1 MKPGLLT
8 PFLALGFVLGG
19 FALGP
24 ALAYEYGWIVMRSG
38 PRASDAPVAPASRS
52 ASLGIWMSI
61 ASASGVRTGAG
72 AGPWLN
78 LIAQSQ
84 RRPTPDP
91 SDPLKGGA
99 SDRPPLPPAASPDG
113 SADAGGARGA
123 PQSRP

>member
-8 PFLALGFVLGG
+8 PLLTLGLLLGG

-24 ALAYEYGWIVMRSG
+24 ALAYEYGWIVTRSG
-38 PRASDAPVAPASRS
+38 PRASDALVAPASRS
-52 ASLGIWMSI
+52 ATVGIWMSI

-78 LIAQSQ
+78 LIVNSQ
-84 RRPTPDP
+84 RQPTPSP
-91 SDPLKGGA
+91 SAPLKNDG
-99 SDRPPLPPAASPDG
+99 SNRPPLPPAASPDG
-113 SADAGGARGA
+113 SAAGDGAKAA